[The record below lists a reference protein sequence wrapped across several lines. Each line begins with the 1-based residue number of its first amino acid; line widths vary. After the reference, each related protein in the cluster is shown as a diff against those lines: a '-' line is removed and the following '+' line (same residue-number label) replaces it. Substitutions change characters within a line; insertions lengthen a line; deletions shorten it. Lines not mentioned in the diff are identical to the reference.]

1 MSFAAPIRVLVVDD
15 NESDYLVTRGHF
27 TQIAGPSHSAGSGQA
42 HSASSGQ
49 AHSASSGQASSG
61 PAYVIDW
68 ARGGDEALQ
77 RIAENRHDVVLLD
90 QQLGRVSGLDV
101 LQQALARGS
110 RAAFIFLTTQADP
123 AFDELVLR
131 AGAADHLVKSQ
142 INAPLLDRAT
152 RYALERRR
160 VEEAYRES
168 EERFR
173 LLANTVPALLY
184 VTDAEGRG
192 TFVNQ
197 GWLDFRGSSFA
208 EECGP
213 AWLEGVHPD
222 DRERAQ
228 AYFDN
233 AIHQRS
239 QQQIEYRFRRSDG
252 EYRWMLDI
260 GVPRYLPDGTFVGYV
275 GSLTDI
281 TERKRHEENPANARD
296 EAGYSLRLK
305 AQFLANMGHEI
316 RTPMNGIIGMSGLL
330 LDSTLTP
337 EQRELAEILQKS
349 ADSLLGVVNDIL
361 DLSKIEAGNLQIE
374 EVEFDL
380 HVLVEDT
387 LALFSERAEDKGLEL
402 VCEFSPGFATLLRG
416 DPGCLR
422 QVLGNLVGNAI
433 KFTEQG
439 EVLVRVT
446 CLEKSGETLA
456 FRIEVRDTG
465 IGITPEAQR
474 QLFQPFTQAESATT
488 RHYGG
493 TGLGLAIARQ
503 LVELMGGR
511 IGVESAPGRG
521 STFWYEFSLPKLPTE
536 VPAAPAA
543 IPPGSTA
550 LVVDDNATS
559 RQVIATQLLQMGI
572 STETAADAAGALARL
587 QARNQAGQPF
597 HVVLLDRRMP
607 GEDGL
612 AFAKKIRADATLGT
626 TRLVILTSAS
636 HLSEAKHLRS
646 LAIDTFLVKP
656 VRRVQ
661 LQQTLARLLAVRP
674 AGGAATGAGS
684 RPPAKRVAALRALVV
699 EDNFVNQKVAQR
711 QLEKLGHKVEV
722 ANNGARALEMLA
734 LQRYDVVIMDCQMP
748 VLDGYEATRQI
759 RAGQVPNLDRRVP
772 IIALTAYAMES
783 DRQKC
788 LAAGMDEFVSK
799 PIRYEE
805 LKAAIERVL
814 ASSARNAPAS
824 AGAPPSAKPVVLDL
838 AQFEHLR
845 GLQDKEHP
853 NFLANLID
861 LFLKE
866 TPKRFRDL
874 AASLA
879 AGDARAA
886 RQLAHTVNGACDNF
900 GGRALQARCKEIEEC
915 IGGGNL
921 KGAAALV
928 GKLEPE
934 LASLAKELNL
944 QKERFG
950 PT

>member
-1 MSFAAPIRVLVVDD
+1 MADAAPIRVLLVDD
-15 NESDYLVTRGHF
+15 DERDYLVTRGHL
-27 TQIAGPSHSAGSGQA
+27 TEIAGQSYA
-42 HSASSGQ
+42 
-49 AHSASSGQASSG
+49 
-61 PAYVIDW
+61 IDW
-68 ARGGDEALQ
+68 ARGGDEGLQ

-90 QQLGRVSGLDV
+90 QHLGRMSGLDV
-101 LQQALARGS
+101 LRQALARDS
-110 RAAFIFLTTQADP
+110 RAAFVFLTTRADR
-123 AFDELVLR
+123 AFDELVLA

-142 INAPLLDRAT
+142 INAPLLDRAI

-160 VEEAYRES
+160 VEDAHRES

-173 LLANTVPALLY
+173 LMANAVPVPLY
-184 VTDAEGRG
+184 VTDAEGCG

-197 GWLDFRGSSFA
+197 SWLDFRGSSFA
-208 EECGP
+208 EECGDG
-213 AWLEGVHPD
+213 WLEGLHPE

-228 AYFDN
+228 AYFSN
-233 AIHQRS
+233 ATHQRS
-239 QQQIEYRFRRSDG
+239 KQQIEYRFRRSDG

-260 GVPRYLPDGTFVGYV
+260 GVPRYLPDGAFVGYV
-275 GSLTDI
+275 GTLTDI
-281 TERKRHEENPANARD
+281 TERKRREQNPADARD
-296 EAGYSLRLK
+296 EAGQNLRLK

-330 LDSTLTP
+330 LDTALNS
-337 EQRELAEILQKS
+337 EQRELAELLQKS

-374 EVEFDL
+374 AVEFDL
-380 HVLVEDT
+380 HSLVEDT
-387 LALFSERAEDKGLEL
+387 LAFFSERAEDKGLEL
-402 VCEFSPGFATLLRG
+402 VCEYLPGSTPLLRG

-422 QVLGNLVGNAI
+422 QVLGNLIGNAI

-439 EVLVRVT
+439 EVFVHVA
-446 CLEKSGETLA
+446 CLEKSGATPA

-474 QLFQPFTQAESATT
+474 HLFQPFMQADSAST

-493 TGLGLAIARQ
+493 TGLGLAIAHQ
-503 LVELMGGR
+503 LMELMGGH
-511 IGVESAPGRG
+511 IGVESEAGRG
-521 STFWYEFSLPKLPTE
+521 STFWLEVSLPRVSTE
-536 VPAAPAA
+536 VPVAPATF
-543 IPPGSTA
+543 PPGA
-550 LVVDDNATS
+550 AVLVVDDNTAS
-559 RQVIATQLLQMGI
+559 RQVVSAQLAQMGI
-572 STETAADAAGALARL
+572 LTETAADAATALARL
-587 QARNQAGQPF
+587 QDCSRAGRPF
-597 HVVLLDRRMP
+597 HVVLVDRRMP

-612 AFAKKIRADATLGT
+612 ALAKKIRADANLGDT
-626 TRLVILTSAS
+626 KLVMLTSTN
-636 HLSEAKHLRS
+636 HLSEAKNLRS
-646 LAIDTFLVKP
+646 LDIDTFLVKP
-656 VRRVQ
+656 VQHAQ
-661 LQQTLARLLAVRP
+661 LQQTLAHLLAAGP
-674 AGGAATGAGS
+674 AAGAGF
-684 RPPAKRVAALRALVV
+684 RPPARRVAALRALVV

-734 LQRYDVVIMDCQMP
+734 LQKYDVVVMDCQMP

-759 RAGQVPNLDRRVP
+759 RAGRVPNLDRHVP
-772 IIALTAYAMES
+772 IIALTAYAMEN

-814 ASSARNAPAS
+814 AGGPVRKTPSADGAS
-824 AGAPPSAKPVVLDL
+824 PSAKPVVLDL
-838 AQFEHLR
+838 AQFEHLK
-845 GLQDKEHP
+845 GLQDDEHP
-853 NFLANLID
+853 MFLADLVD

-886 RQLAHTVNGACDNF
+886 RQLAHTVKGACDNF
-900 GGRALQARCKEIEEC
+900 GGRALQALCLEIEEC
-915 IGGGNL
+915 VGRGDL
-921 KGAAALV
+921 KGASALI

-934 LASLAKELNL
+934 LACLAKELNL

-950 PT
+950 ST

>member
-1 MSFAAPIRVLVVDD
+1 MPVAAPIRVLLVDD
-15 NESDYLVTRGHF
+15 DERDYLITHGHL
-27 TQIAGPSHSAGSGQA
+27 TEITGPAHSAGQADSTGSASSPQAGSGQA
-42 HSASSGQ
+42 GQ
-49 AHSASSGQASSG
+49 A
-61 PAYVIDW
+61 YVMDW
-68 ARGGDEALQ
+68 ARGGDEGLQ

-90 QQLGRVSGLDV
+90 QQLGRMSGLDV
-101 LQQALARGS
+101 LKQAVARGS
-110 RAAFIFLTTQADP
+110 RAAFIFLTNRTDP
-123 AFDELVLR
+123 VFHELVLR
-131 AGAADHLVKSQ
+131 AGAADHLAKSQ
-142 INAPLLDRAT
+142 ANAPLLDRAI

-160 VEEAYRES
+160 MEDAHRES

-173 LLANTVPALLY
+173 LMANAVPALLY

-197 GWLDFRGSSFA
+197 SWLDFRGSSLA
-208 EECGP
+208 EECGHG
-213 AWLEGVHPD
+213 WLEGLHPE

-228 AYFDN
+228 ACFAN
-233 AIHQRS
+233 ALHQRS
-239 QQQIEYRFRRSDG
+239 KQQIEYRFCRSDG

-260 GVPRYLPDGTFVGYV
+260 GVPRYLPDGTFTGYV
-275 GSLTDI
+275 GTLTDI
-281 TERKRHEENPANARD
+281 TERKRDEENPAGTRD
-296 EAGYSLRLK
+296 EAGPSLRLK

-330 LDSTLTP
+330 LDTTLTP

-380 HVLVEDT
+380 HPLVEDT

-402 VCEFSPGFATLLRG
+402 VCEFLPGFTTLLRG
-416 DPGCLR
+416 DPGCIR

-439 EVLVRVT
+439 EVIVRVSG
-446 CLEKSGETLA
+446 LEKSGAALA

-474 QLFQPFTQAESATT
+474 QLFQPFMQADSATT

-503 LVELMGGR
+503 LIELMGGR
-511 IGVESAPGRG
+511 IGVESEPGHG
-521 STFWYEFSLPKLPTE
+521 STFWCEFSLPKFSADP
-536 VPAAPAA
+536 PASPAAA
-543 IPPGSTA
+543 IPPGATA

-559 RQVIATQLLQMGI
+559 RQVIAAQLVQMGI
-572 STETAADAAGALARL
+572 STEMAADAADGMARL
-587 QARNQAGQPF
+587 QACNQAGQPF
-597 HVVLLDRRMP
+597 QVVLIDRRMP

-612 AFAKKIRADATLGT
+612 ALAKKIRTDANLCNTK
-626 TRLVILTSAS
+626 LVMLTSAS

-646 LAIDTFLVKP
+646 LDIDTFLVKP
-656 VRRVQ
+656 VRHTQ
-661 LQQTLARLLAVRP
+661 LRQNLSRLLVARP
-674 AGGAATGAGS
+674 AAGAAAGAVS

-734 LQRYDVVIMDCQMP
+734 LQKYDVVIMDCQMP

-759 RAGQVPNLDRRVP
+759 RAGQVPNLDRRIP

-805 LKAAIERVL
+805 MKAAIERVL
-814 ASSARNAPAS
+814 ASSVRAAPS
-824 AGAPPSAKPVVLDL
+824 PAGALPSAKPVVLDL
-838 AQFEHLR
+838 AQFDHLKD
-845 GLQDKEHP
+845 LQDDEHP
-853 NFLANLID
+853 KFLANLID

-866 TPKRFRDL
+866 TPKRFSDL

-886 RQLAHTVNGACDNF
+886 RQLAHTVKGACDNF
-900 GGRALQARCKEIEEC
+900 GGRALQAVCHEIEEC

-921 KGAAALV
+921 KGASALV

-950 PT
+950 SP

>member
-1 MSFAAPIRVLVVDD
+1 LLVDD
-15 NESDYLVTRGHF
+15 DESDYLITRGHLME
-27 TQIAGPSHSAGSGQA
+27 IAGQAHSTGSGQA
-42 HSASSGQ
+42 GFRLRQGYVGQ
-49 AHSASSGQASSG
+49 AGQ
-61 PAYVIDW
+61 AYVIDW
-68 ARGGDEALQ
+68 ARSGDEGLQ
-77 RIAENRHDVVLLD
+77 RIAENRHEVVLLD
-90 QQLGRVSGLDV
+90 QQLGRMSGLDV
-101 LQQALARGS
+101 LKQALAHGS
-110 RAAFIFLTTQADP
+110 RATFIFLTNRTDP
-123 AFDELVLR
+123 VFHELVLR
-131 AGAADHLVKSQ
+131 AGAADHLAKSQ
-142 INAPLLDRAT
+142 ANAPLLDRAI

-160 VEEAYRES
+160 MEDAHRES

-173 LLANTVPALLY
+173 LMANAVPALLY
-184 VTDAEGRG
+184 VTDTEGRG

-197 GWLDFRGSSFA
+197 SWLDFRGSSLA
-208 EECGP
+208 EECGHG
-213 AWLEGVHPD
+213 WLESLHPE

-228 AYFDN
+228 AYFAN
-233 AIHQRS
+233 TLHQRS
-239 QQQIEYRFRRSDG
+239 KQQIEYRFRRSDG

-260 GVPRYLPDGTFVGYV
+260 GVPRYLPDGTFAGYV
-275 GSLTDI
+275 GTLTDI
-281 TERKRHEENPANARD
+281 TERKRGEENPAGTRD
-296 EAGYSLRLK
+296 EAGPSLRLK

-330 LDSTLTP
+330 LDTTLTP

-380 HVLVEDT
+380 HPLVEDT

-402 VCEFSPGFATLLRG
+402 VCEFLPGFTTLLRG
-416 DPGCLR
+416 DPGCIR

-439 EVLVRVT
+439 EVIVRVS
-446 CLEKSGETLA
+446 CLEKSGTALA

-474 QLFQPFTQAESATT
+474 QLFQPFMQADSATT

-503 LVELMGGR
+503 LIELMGGR
-511 IGVESAPGRG
+511 MGVESEPGRG
-521 STFWYEFSLPKLPTE
+521 STFWCEFSLPKFSADP
-536 VPAAPAA
+536 PAAPAA
-543 IPPGSTA
+543 IPPGATA

-559 RQVIATQLLQMGI
+559 RQVIAAQLMQMGI

-587 QARNQAGQPF
+587 QASNQAGQPF
-597 HVVLLDRRMP
+597 QVVLIDRRMP

-612 AFAKKIRADATLGT
+612 AVAKKIRTDATLCNT
-626 TRLVILTSAS
+626 KLVMLTSAS
-636 HLSEAKHLRS
+636 HLSEAKYVRS
-646 LAIDTFLVKP
+646 LDIDTFLVKP
-656 VRRVQ
+656 VRYAQ
-661 LQQTLARLLAVRP
+661 LRQNLSRLLAARP
-674 AGGAATGAGS
+674 VGGTAAGAGS

-734 LQRYDVVIMDCQMP
+734 LQKYDVVIMDCQMP

-759 RAGQVPNLDRRVP
+759 RAGQVPNLDRRIP

-805 LKAAIERVL
+805 MKAAIERVL
-814 ASSARNAPAS
+814 ASSARAAPS
-824 AGAPPSAKPVVLDL
+824 PAGAPPSAKPAVLDL
-838 AQFEHLR
+838 VQFDHLKD
-845 GLQDKEHP
+845 LQDDEHP
-853 NFLANLID
+853 KFLASLID
-861 LFLKE
+861 LFLQE
-866 TPKRFRDL
+866 TPKRFSDL

-886 RQLAHTVNGACDNF
+886 RQLAHTVKGACDNF
-900 GGRALQARCKEIEEC
+900 GGRALQAVCHEIEAC

-921 KGAAALV
+921 KGASALV

-950 PT
+950 SP

>member
-1 MSFAAPIRVLVVDD
+1 MPVAAPIRVLLVDD
-15 NESDYLVTRGHF
+15 DERDYLITCGHL
-27 TQIAGPSHSAGSGQA
+27 TEITGQAASTGSPQAGSGQA
-42 HSASSGQ
+42 SFRLRQSYDGQ
-49 AHSASSGQASSG
+49 AGQ
-61 PAYVIDW
+61 AYVIDW
-68 ARGGDEALQ
+68 ARNGDEGLQ
-77 RIAENRHDVVLLD
+77 QIAENRHDVVLLD
-90 QQLGRVSGLDV
+90 QQLGRMSGLDV
-101 LQQALARGS
+101 LKQAVARGS
-110 RAAFIFLTTQADP
+110 RLAFIFLTNRIDP
-123 AFDELVLR
+123 IFHELVLR
-131 AGAADHLVKSQ
+131 AGAADHLAKSQ
-142 INAPLLDRAT
+142 VNAPLLDRAI

-160 VEEAYRES
+160 MEDAHHES

-173 LLANTVPALLY
+173 LMANAVPALLY

-192 TFVNQ
+192 VFVNQ
-197 GWLDFRGSSFA
+197 SWLDFRGSSLA
-208 EECGP
+208 EECGHG
-213 AWLEGVHPD
+213 WLEGLHPE
-222 DRERAQ
+222 DRERARV
-228 AYFDN
+228 YFAN
-233 AIHQRS
+233 TLHQRS
-239 QQQIEYRFRRSDG
+239 RQQMEYRFRRGDG

-260 GVPRYLPDGTFVGYV
+260 GVPRYLPDGNFTGYV
-275 GSLTDI
+275 GTLTDI
-281 TERKRHEENPANARD
+281 TERKRREENAAGTRD
-296 EAGYSLRLK
+296 EAGPGLRLK

-330 LDSTLTP
+330 LDTTLTP
-337 EQRELAEILQKS
+337 EQRELAEILQRS

-380 HVLVEDT
+380 RTLVEDT
-387 LALFSERAEDKGLEL
+387 LALCSERAEDKGLEL
-402 VCEFSPGFATLLRG
+402 VCEFSPGFTTLLCG

-439 EVLVRVT
+439 EVVVRVT
-446 CLEKSGETLA
+446 GLEKSGAVPA

-474 QLFQPFTQAESATT
+474 QLFQPFMQADTTTT

-493 TGLGLAIARQ
+493 TGLGLAIAHQ
-503 LVELMGGR
+503 LIELMGGR
-511 IGVESAPGRG
+511 IGVESEPGRG
-521 STFWYEFSLPKLPTE
+521 STFWYEFSLPKFSTDL
-536 VPAAPAA
+536 PAAPAA
-543 IPPGSTA
+543 IPPGATA

-559 RQVIATQLLQMGI
+559 RQVIAAQLAQMGI

-587 QARNQAGQPF
+587 QACNQAGQPLQ
-597 HVVLLDRRMP
+597 VVLIDRRMP

-612 AFAKKIRADATLGT
+612 ALAKKIRTDGTLGNT
-626 TRLVILTSAS
+626 KLVMLTSAS
-636 HLSEAKHLRS
+636 HLGEAKYLRS
-646 LAIDTFLVKP
+646 LDIDTFLVKP
-656 VRRVQ
+656 VRHVQ
-661 LQQTLARLLAVRP
+661 LQQNLSRLLAVRP
-674 AGGAATGAGS
+674 AGGAAAGAGS

-734 LQRYDVVIMDCQMP
+734 LQKYDVVIMDCQMP

-805 LKAAIERVL
+805 MKAAIERVL
-814 ASSARNAPAS
+814 ASSARTAPS
-824 AGAPPSAKPVVLDL
+824 PAGAPPSTKPVVLDL
-838 AQFEHLR
+838 AQFDHLKD
-845 GLQDKEHP
+845 LQDDEHP
-853 NFLANLID
+853 KFLANLID

-879 AGDARAA
+879 AGDARTA
-886 RQLAHTVNGACDNF
+886 RQLAHTVKGACDNF
-900 GGRALQARCKEIEEC
+900 GGRALQAVCHEIEES

-921 KGAAALV
+921 KGASALV

-950 PT
+950 SP

>member
-1 MSFAAPIRVLVVDD
+1 MAAAAQPIRVLLVDD
-15 NESDYLVTRGHF
+15 DEHDYLVTRGHL
-27 TQIAGPSHSAGSGQA
+27 TEIAGQA
-42 HSASSGQ
+42 HSTSSGQ
-49 AHSASSGQASSG
+49 ACE
-61 PAYVIDW
+61 IDW
-68 ARGGDEALQ
+68 ARGGDEGLR
-77 RIAENRHDVVLLD
+77 RIAENRHDIVLLD
-90 QQLGRVSGLDV
+90 QQLGRMSGLDV
-101 LQQALARGS
+101 LRQALAHGS
-110 RAAFIFLTTQADP
+110 RAAFIFLTTRADRT
-123 AFDELVLR
+123 FDELVLH
-131 AGAADHLVKSQ
+131 AGATDHLVKSEA
-142 INAPLLDRAT
+142 NAPLLDRAI

-160 VEEAYRES
+160 VDDAYRES
-168 EERFR
+168 EERFH
-173 LLANTVPALLY
+173 LMANAVPALLY
-184 VTDAEGRG
+184 VTDADGRC
-192 TFVNQ
+192 TFANQ

-208 EECGP
+208 VERGDG
-213 AWLEGVHPD
+213 WLEGLHPE

-228 AYFDN
+228 AYMAN

-239 QQQIEYRFRRSDG
+239 KQQIEYRLRRSDG
-252 EYRWMLDI
+252 EYRWMLAM
-260 GVPRYLPDGTFVGYV
+260 GVPRFLPDGTFTGYV

-281 TERKRHEENPANARD
+281 TERKRDEESAAGTGD
-296 EAGYSLRLK
+296 EAGHSSRLK
-305 AQFLANMGHEI
+305 VQFLANMGHEI

-330 LDSTLTP
+330 LDTALTP

-361 DLSKIEAGNLQIE
+361 DLSKIEAGNLKIE

-380 HVLVEDT
+380 RTLVEDT

-402 VCEFSPGFATLLRG
+402 VCEFSPGCTTLLRG

-439 EVLVRVT
+439 EVFVQVT
-446 CLEKSGETLA
+446 SLGKSGAGLA
-456 FRIEVRDTG
+456 LRIEVRDTG

-474 QLFQPFTQAESATT
+474 QLFEPFMQADSATT

-503 LVELMGGR
+503 LIELMGGR
-511 IGVESAPGRG
+511 IGVESEPGHG
-521 STFWYEFSLPKLPTE
+521 STFWCEFSLPEFSTGM
-536 VPAAPAA
+536 PAAPMG
-543 IPPGSTA
+543 IPPGATA
-550 LVVDDNATS
+550 LVVDDNAAS
-559 RQVIATQLLQMGI
+559 RQVVAAQLAQMGI
-572 STETAADAAGALARL
+572 SAETAADTADALARL
-587 QARNQAGQPF
+587 QARNRAGRPF

-612 AFAKKIRADATLGT
+612 ALAKKIRADSTLCDT
-626 TRLVILTSAS
+626 KLIMLTSTS
-636 HLSEAKHLRS
+636 QLSEAKNLRS
-646 LAIDTFLVKP
+646 LAVESFLVKP
-656 VRRVQ
+656 VRHAL
-661 LQQTLARLLAVRP
+661 LQQTLTRLLTDLP
-674 AGGAATGAGS
+674 AGGAVAGAGS
-684 RPPAKRVAALRALVV
+684 RPQAKRVSALRALVV

-734 LQRYDVVIMDCQMP
+734 LQKYDVVIMDCQMP

-759 RAGQVPNLDRRVP
+759 RAGQVPNLDRHVP

-788 LAAGMDEFVSK
+788 LAVGMDEFVSK

-814 ASSARNAPAS
+814 AGPVRAAPLPAGGPAS
-824 AGAPPSAKPVVLDL
+824 AQPVVLDL
-838 AQFEHLR
+838 AQFEHLT
-845 GLQDKEHP
+845 GLQDDEHP
-853 NFLANLID
+853 GFLPNLID

-866 TPKRFRDL
+866 TPKRFRNL

-886 RQLAHTVNGACDNF
+886 RQLAHTVRGACDNF
-900 GGRALQARCKEIEEC
+900 GGRALQALCLEIEDC
-915 IGGGNL
+915 VGGGNME
-921 KGAAALV
+921 GASALM

-934 LASLAKELNL
+934 LACLAKELNL
-944 QKERFG
+944 QKERFS
-950 PT
+950 PP

>member
-1 MSFAAPIRVLVVDD
+1 MSVAAPIRVLLVEDD
-15 NESDYLVTRGHF
+15 ERDYLVMRGHLPQ
-27 TQIAGPSHSAGSGQA
+27 TAEQ
-42 HSASSGQ
+42 
-49 AHSASSGQASSG
+49 
-61 PAYVIDW
+61 AYVIDW
-68 ARGGDEALQ
+68 ARGGDEGLQ

-90 QQLGRVSGLDV
+90 QQLGRMSGLDV

-123 AFDELVLR
+123 AFDALVLR
-131 AGAADHLVKSQ
+131 TGAADHLVKSQ
-142 INAPLLDRAT
+142 INAPLLDRAI

-160 VEEAYRES
+160 DKEAHRES

-173 LLANTVPALLY
+173 LLANAVPALLY

-208 EECGP
+208 EECGQG
-213 AWLEGVHPD
+213 WLEGLHPD

-233 AIHQRS
+233 ALHQRS
-239 QQQIEYRFRRSDG
+239 KQQIEYRFRRSDG

-260 GVPRYLPDGTFVGYV
+260 GVPRYLPDGTFIGYV

-281 TERKRHEENPANARD
+281 TERKRHEENPADARD
-296 EAGYSLRLK
+296 ETGYSLRLK

-330 LDSTLTP
+330 LDTTLSS

-380 HVLVEDT
+380 HALVEDT

-402 VCEFSPGFATLLRG
+402 VCEFPPGFATLLRG

-439 EVLVRVT
+439 EVHVRVS
-446 CLEKSGETLA
+446 CLEKSDTALA

-474 QLFQPFTQAESATT
+474 QLFQPFMQAESATT

-503 LVELMGGR
+503 LVGLMGGR
-511 IGVESAPGRG
+511 MGVESAPGCG
-521 STFWYEFSLPKLPTE
+521 STFWYEFSLPKLPAET
-536 VPAAPAA
+536 PAAPAA
-543 IPPGSTA
+543 IPPGATA

-559 RQVIATQLLQMGI
+559 RQVIATQLSQIGI

-612 AFAKKIRADATLGT
+612 AFAKKIRADATLGET
-626 TRLVILTSAS
+626 KLVILTSAS

-646 LAIDTFLVKP
+646 LDIDTFLVKP
-656 VRRVQ
+656 VRHVQ
-661 LQQTLARLLAVRP
+661 LRQTLARLLAVRP
-674 AGGAATGAGS
+674 AGGAAGAGS

-734 LQRYDVVIMDCQMP
+734 LQRYDVIIMDCQMP

-805 LKAAIERVL
+805 LKAAIDRVL
-814 ASSARNAPAS
+814 ASSARTAPAP
-824 AGAPPSAKPVVLDL
+824 AGALPSAKPVVLDL
-838 AQFEHLR
+838 AQFEHLK
-845 GLQDKEHP
+845 GLQDEEHP
-853 NFLANLID
+853 KFLANLID

-900 GGRALQARCKEIEEC
+900 GGRALQALCKEIEEC

-921 KGAAALV
+921 KGAAALI

-934 LASLAKELNL
+934 LATLAKELNL

>member
-1 MSFAAPIRVLVVDD
+1 MPVATPIRVLLVDD
-15 NESDYLVTRGHF
+15 DESDYLITRAHLTEITEQAHSTDSTHSTSSG
-27 TQIAGPSHSAGSGQA
+27 QAGSPQAGSGQ
-42 HSASSGQ
+42 
-49 AHSASSGQASSG
+49 
-61 PAYVIDW
+61 AYVIDW
-68 ARGGDEALQ
+68 ARSGDEGLQ
-77 RIAENRHDVVLLD
+77 RIAENRHEVVLLD
-90 QQLGRVSGLDV
+90 QQLGRMSGLDV
-101 LQQALARGS
+101 LKQALARGS
-110 RAAFIFLTTQADP
+110 RPAFIFLTTRADR
-123 AFDELVLR
+123 AFDEIVLR

-142 INAPLLDRAT
+142 VNAPLLDRAI
-152 RYALERRR
+152 RYALEHRR
-160 VEEAYRES
+160 VENAHRES

-173 LLANTVPALLY
+173 AMVNAVPVLLY
-184 VTDAEGRG
+184 MTDAEGRG

-208 EECGP
+208 EECGDG
-213 AWLEGVHPD
+213 WLEGLHPE

-228 AYFDN
+228 AYFTN
-233 AIHQRS
+233 ATHQRS
-239 QQQIEYRFRRSDG
+239 KQQIEYRFRRSDG

-260 GVPRYLPDGTFVGYV
+260 GVPRYQPDGTFAGYV
-275 GSLTDI
+275 GTLTDI
-281 TERKRHEENPANARD
+281 TERKRREENPAGARD

-374 EVEFDL
+374 EAEFDL
-380 HVLVEDT
+380 HPLVEDT

-402 VCEFSPGFATLLRG
+402 VCDFSPGFTTLLRG

-439 EVLVRVT
+439 EVLVRVN

-474 QLFQPFTQAESATT
+474 QLFQPFMQADSATT

-503 LVELMGGR
+503 LIELMGGR
-511 IGVESAPGRG
+511 MGVESEPSRG
-521 STFWYEFSLPKLPTE
+521 STFWCEFSLPKFSAEL
-536 VPAAPAA
+536 PAAPAA
-543 IPPGSTA
+543 IPPGATA

-559 RQVIATQLLQMGI
+559 RQVIAAQLAHMGI
-572 STETAADAAGALARL
+572 STETAADAAGALAHL
-587 QARNQAGQPF
+587 QACKWAGQPLP
-597 HVVLLDRRMP
+597 VVLLDRRMP

-612 AFAKKIRADATLGT
+612 ALAKKIRTDATLGDAK
-626 TRLVILTSAS
+626 LVMLTSAS
-636 HLSEAKHLRS
+636 HLSEAKHLRA
-646 LAIDTFLVKP
+646 LDIDTFLVKP

-661 LQQTLARLLAVRP
+661 LQQTLGHLLAVRP
-674 AGGAATGAGS
+674 AGGAAAGAGA
-684 RPPAKRVAALRALVV
+684 RPPAKRVSALRALVV

-734 LQRYDVVIMDCQMP
+734 LQKYDMVIMDCQMP

-805 LKAAIERVL
+805 LKAALERVL
-814 ASSARNAPAS
+814 AAPVRAAPS
-824 AGAPPSAKPVVLDL
+824 PAGAPPSAKPVVLDL
-838 AQFEHLR
+838 AQFDHLKD
-845 GLQDKEHP
+845 LQDDEHP
-853 NFLANLID
+853 AFLANLID

-886 RQLAHTVNGACDNF
+886 RQLAHTVKGACDNF
-900 GGRALQARCKEIEEC
+900 GGRALQALCLEIEEC
-915 IGGGNL
+915 ARGGNL
-921 KGAAALV
+921 KDALALS

-934 LASLAKELNL
+934 LACLAKELNL

-950 PT
+950 SP

>member
-1 MSFAAPIRVLVVDD
+1 MPVAATIRVLLVDD
-15 NESDYLVTRGHF
+15 DERDYLITRGHL
-27 TQIAGPSHSAGSGQA
+27 TEITGPAQSTHSAGSGQA
-42 HSASSGQ
+42 GSGQ
-49 AHSASSGQASSG
+49 
-61 PAYVIDW
+61 AYVIDW
-68 ARGGDEALQ
+68 ARNGDEGLQ

-90 QQLGRVSGLDV
+90 QQLGRMSGLDV
-101 LQQALARGS
+101 LKQALAHGS
-110 RAAFIFLTTQADP
+110 RAAFIFLTNRTDP
-123 AFDELVLR
+123 VFHELVLR
-131 AGAADHLVKSQ
+131 AGAADHLAKSQ
-142 INAPLLDRAT
+142 ANAPLLDRAIC
-152 RYALERRR
+152 YALERRR
-160 VEEAYRES
+160 MEDAHRES

-173 LLANTVPALLY
+173 LMANAVPALLY

-197 GWLDFRGSSFA
+197 SWLDFRGSSLA
-208 EECGP
+208 EECGHG
-213 AWLEGVHPD
+213 WLESLHPE

-228 AYFDN
+228 AYFAN
-233 AIHQRS
+233 TLHQRS
-239 QQQIEYRFRRSDG
+239 KQQIEYRFRRSDG
-252 EYRWMLDI
+252 EYRWMLDL
-260 GVPRYLPDGTFVGYV
+260 GVPRYLPDGTFAGYV
-275 GSLTDI
+275 GTLTDI
-281 TERKRHEENPANARD
+281 TERKRDEENPAGTRD
-296 EAGYSLRLK
+296 EAGPSLRLK

-330 LDSTLTP
+330 LDTTLTP

-380 HVLVEDT
+380 HPLVEDT

-402 VCEFSPGFATLLRG
+402 VCEFLPGFTTLLRG
-416 DPGCLR
+416 DPGCIR

-439 EVLVRVT
+439 EVVVRVS
-446 CLEKSGETLA
+446 CLEKSGAALA

-474 QLFQPFTQAESATT
+474 QLFQPFMQADSATT

-503 LVELMGGR
+503 LIELMGGHM
-511 IGVESAPGRG
+511 GVESEPGRG
-521 STFWYEFSLPKLPTE
+521 STFWCEFSLPKFSADL
-536 VPAAPAA
+536 PAAPAA
-543 IPPGSTA
+543 IPPGATV

-559 RQVIATQLLQMGI
+559 RQVIAAQLMQMGI
-572 STETAADAAGALARL
+572 STETAADAAGALVRL
-587 QARNQAGQPF
+587 QACNEAGQPF
-597 HVVLLDRRMP
+597 QVVLIDRRMP

-612 AFAKKIRADATLGT
+612 AVAKKIRTDATLCNT
-626 TRLVILTSAS
+626 KLVMLTSAS

-646 LAIDTFLVKP
+646 LDIDTFLVKP
-656 VRRVQ
+656 VRHAQ
-661 LQQTLARLLAVRP
+661 LRQNLSRLLAARP
-674 AGGAATGAGS
+674 AAGAVS

-734 LQRYDVVIMDCQMP
+734 LQKYDVVIMDCQMP

-759 RAGQVPNLDRRVP
+759 RAGKVPNLDRHVP

-805 LKAAIERVL
+805 LKSAIERVL
-814 ASSARNAPAS
+814 AAQVRAAPS
-824 AGAPPSAKPVVLDL
+824 PAGAPPSAKPVVLDL
-838 AQFEHLR
+838 AQFDHLKD
-845 GLQDKEHP
+845 LQDDEHP
-853 NFLANLID
+853 KFLANLID

-879 AGDARAA
+879 VGDARAA
-886 RQLAHTVNGACDNF
+886 RQLAHTVKGACDNF
-900 GGRALQARCKEIEEC
+900 GGRALQALCKEIEEY

-921 KGAAALV
+921 KGASALI

>member
-1 MSFAAPIRVLVVDD
+1 MAVAAPIRVLLVDD
-15 NESDYLVTRGHF
+15 DERDYLVTRGHL
-27 TQIAGPSHSAGSGQA
+27 TEIAEQ
-42 HSASSGQ
+42 
-49 AHSASSGQASSG
+49 
-61 PAYVIDW
+61 AYVIDW
-68 ARGGDEALQ
+68 ARGGDEGLQ
-77 RIAENRHDVVLLD
+77 RIAENRHDIVLLD
-90 QQLGRVSGLDV
+90 QHLGRMSGLDV
-101 LQQALARGS
+101 LMQALARGS
-110 RAAFIFLTTQADP
+110 RAAFIFLTNRADP

-131 AGAADHLVKSQ
+131 SGAADHLVKSQ
-142 INAPLLDRAT
+142 VNAPLLDRAI

-160 VEEAYRES
+160 VEHAHRES
-168 EERFR
+168 EERFH
-173 LLANTVPALLY
+173 LMANAVPVLLY
-184 VTDAEGRG
+184 TADAEGRG

-197 GWLDFRGSSFA
+197 SWLDFRGSSFA
-208 EECGP
+208 EECGDG
-213 AWLEGVHPD
+213 WLEGLHPE

-228 AYFDN
+228 AYFAN
-233 AIHQRS
+233 ALHQRS
-239 QQQIEYRFRRSDG
+239 KQQIEYRFRRSDG

-260 GVPRYLPDGTFVGYV
+260 GVPRYLPDGIFNGYV

-281 TERKRHEENPANARD
+281 TERKRHEENLAGARD
-296 EAGYSLRLK
+296 EAGQNLRLK
-305 AQFLANMGHEI
+305 VQFLANMGHEI

-330 LDSTLTP
+330 LDTTLTP
-337 EQRELAEILQKS
+337 EQRELAELLQKS

-380 HVLVEDT
+380 HTLVEDT
-387 LALFSERAEDKGLEL
+387 LALFGERAEDKSLEL

-439 EVLVRVT
+439 EVFVHVT
-446 CLEKSGETLA
+446 CLEKSGAALA
-456 FRIEVRDTG
+456 FRIEVCDTG

-474 QLFQPFTQAESATT
+474 HLFQPFMQADSATT

-503 LVELMGGR
+503 LIELMGGR
-511 IGVESAPGRG
+511 IGVESEPGRG
-521 STFWYEFSLPKLPTE
+521 STFWLEFSLPKFSTE
-536 VPAAPAA
+536 ISVAPAA
-543 IPPGSTA
+543 IPPGA
-550 LVVDDNATS
+550 NVLVVDDNAAS
-559 RQVIATQLLQMGI
+559 RQVIAAQLALMGI
-572 STETAADAAGALARL
+572 TVETAADTASALARL
-587 QARNQAGQPF
+587 QDCNRAGRPF
-597 HVVLLDRRMP
+597 HVALLDRRMP

-612 AFAKKIRADATLGT
+612 ALAKKIRADAALGDT
-626 TRLVILTSAS
+626 KLVMLTSAS
-636 HLSEAKHLRS
+636 HLGEAKQLRS
-646 LAIDTFLVKP
+646 LDIDTFLVKP
-656 VRRVQ
+656 VRHAQ
-661 LQQTLARLLAVRP
+661 LQQTLTRLLAARL
-674 AGGAATGAGS
+674 AGGAAAGTGS
-684 RPPAKRVAALRALVV
+684 RAPARRAGGLRALVV

-722 ANNGARALEMLA
+722 AGNGARAIEMLA
-734 LQRYDVVIMDCQMP
+734 LQKYDVVIMDCQMP

-759 RAGQVPNLDRRVP
+759 RAGRVPNLDRQVP

-814 ASSARNAPAS
+814 ARPVGAAPS
-824 AGAPPSAKPVVLDL
+824 PAGASPSAKPVVLDL
-838 AQFEHLR
+838 AQFEHLKS
-845 GLQDKEHP
+845 LQDADHP

-886 RQLAHTVNGACDNF
+886 RQLAHTVKGACDNF
-900 GGRALQARCKEIEEC
+900 GGRALQALCKEIEEC
-915 IGGGNL
+915 VGRGDL
-921 KGAAALV
+921 KGASVLI

-934 LASLAKELNL
+934 LACLAKELNL
-944 QKERFG
+944 QKERFSS
-950 PT
+950 P

>member
-1 MSFAAPIRVLVVDD
+1 MDTASSIRVLLVDD
-15 NESDYLVTRGHF
+15 DERDYLVTRGHL
-27 TQIAGPSHSAGSGQA
+27 TEIAGQ
-42 HSASSGQ
+42 
-49 AHSASSGQASSG
+49 
-61 PAYVIDW
+61 AYVIDW
-68 ARGGDEALQ
+68 ARGGDEGLQ
-77 RIAENRHDVVLLD
+77 QIAENRHDVILLD
-90 QQLGRVSGLDV
+90 QQLGRMSGLDV
-101 LQQALARGS
+101 LRQALARGS
-110 RAAFIFLTTQADP
+110 RAAFIFLTTRADR
-123 AFDELVLR
+123 AFDELVLS

-142 INAPLLDRAT
+142 LNALLLDRAI
-152 RYALERRR
+152 RYSIECRR
-160 VEEAYRES
+160 VEDAHRES

-173 LLANTVPALLY
+173 LMANAVPVPLY

-197 GWLDFRGSSFA
+197 SWLDFRGSNFA
-208 EECGP
+208 EECG
-213 AWLEGVHPD
+213 EGRSKGLHPE

-228 AYFDN
+228 AYLAN
-233 AIHQRS
+233 ALHQRS
-239 QQQIEYRFRRSDG
+239 KQQIEYRFRRSDG

-260 GVPRYLPDGTFVGYV
+260 GVPRYLPDGTFAGCVGT
-275 GSLTDI
+275 LTDI
-281 TERKRHEENPANARD
+281 TERKRHEENPASARD
-296 EAGYSLRLK
+296 EAGQNLRLK
-305 AQFLANMGHEI
+305 VQFLANMGHEI

-330 LDSTLTP
+330 LDTTLTP
-337 EQRELAEILQKS
+337 EQRELAELLQKS

-380 HVLVEDT
+380 HTLVEDT

-402 VCEFSPGFATLLRG
+402 VSDFFSGFTTLMRG

-439 EVLVRVT
+439 EVFVRVT
-446 CLEKSGETLA
+446 CLEKSDAALA

-465 IGITPEAQR
+465 IGITPEVQR
-474 QLFQPFTQAESATT
+474 HLFQPFMQADSATT

-503 LVELMGGR
+503 LIELMGGR
-511 IGVESAPGRG
+511 IGVESEPGRG
-521 STFWYEFSLPKLPTE
+521 STFWLEFSLPKLPVE
-536 VPAAPAA
+536 IPVAPAA
-543 IPPGSTA
+543 IPPGATV
-550 LVVDDNATS
+550 LVVDDNAAS
-559 RQVIATQLLQMGI
+559 RQVIAAQLEQMGI
-572 STETAADAAGALARL
+572 FVETAADAASALARL
-587 QARNQAGQPF
+587 QARHRAGQPF
-597 HVVLLDRRMP
+597 QVVLLDRRMP

-612 AFAKKIRADATLGT
+612 ALAKKIRADATLGDT
-626 TRLVILTSAS
+626 KLVMLTSAS
-636 HLSEAKHLRS
+636 HLSEAKYLRS
-646 LAIDTFLVKP
+646 LDIDTFLVKP
-656 VRRVQ
+656 VRHVQ
-661 LQQTLARLLAVRP
+661 LQQTLTRLLAASPV
-674 AGGAATGAGS
+674 GGAGA
-684 RPPAKRVAALRALVV
+684 RPPAKRAVALRALVV

-734 LQRYDVVIMDCQMP
+734 LQKYDVVIMDCQMP

-759 RAGQVPNLDRRVP
+759 RAGKVPNLDRRVP

-814 ASSARNAPAS
+814 ASPMRAAPSPARA
-824 AGAPPSAKPVVLDL
+824 APPAKPVVLDL
-838 AQFEHLR
+838 AQFGHLKA
-845 GLQDKEHP
+845 LQDDEHP
-853 NFLANLID
+853 KFLANLID
-861 LFLKE
+861 LFLTE

-879 AGDARAA
+879 SGDARAA
-886 RQLAHTVNGACDNF
+886 RQLAHTVKGACDNF
-900 GGRALQARCKEIEEC
+900 GGRALQALCVEIEEC
-915 IGGGNL
+915 VGRGDL
-921 KGAAALV
+921 KGASALI

-934 LASLAKELNL
+934 LACLAKELNL
-944 QKERFG
+944 QKERFS
-950 PT
+950 PP